1 MTQERRVIEAPSPFV
16 LRNMPL
22 RPRAWQTLVDIPD
35 ALHVSNDDGEIILV
49 PERGQ
54 LRLYWAFLDQEAMR
68 ASFPEMFEAVR
79 TDITADRAEYVAMDI
94 SGLPDRE
101 WLNPLLTDADFKF
114 FAEWMEMVHPGLDPA
129 VVPEFPAGVRMRRA
143 QDADIER
150 MRAIWLDAY
159 GALGD
164 GERTIDA
171 LVEEAEWAGVLE
183 AGGAIV
189 GLALNGAVVRG
200 EGQILTAA
208 VAPEHW
214 GHRYGKL
221 IVAAAAYQL
230 ASREALH
237 ASIRVRPDITQ
248 SLRMCAEL
256 GFRHARAGLEYR
268 RDVDEAA
275 IAAARTA
282 RRVAGVKARFGNWR

>member
-16 LRNMPL
+16 LRNVPL
-22 RPRAWQTLVDIPD
+22 RPRAWRALVDTPD
-35 ALHVSNDDGEIILV
+35 ALHVSNDDGEILLV

-68 ASFPEMFEAVR
+68 TSFPEMFEAVR
-79 TDITADRAEYVAMDI
+79 GDITAEHAEYVAMDL

-101 WLNPLLTDADFKF
+101 WLGPLLADSDFKF
-114 FAEWMEMVHPGLDPA
+114 FAEWMDMVHPGLDAAAVPA
-129 VVPEFPAGVRMRRA
+129 FPAGLAMRRA
-143 QDADIER
+143 QDADVDR
-150 MRAIWLDAY
+150 MRAIWLEAY

-164 GERTIDA
+164 GERTFDA
-171 LVEEAEWAGVLE
+171 IVAEAQWAGVLE
-183 AGGAIV
+183 ADGAIV
-189 GLALNGAVVRG
+189 GLALNGAVERG

-214 GHRYGKL
+214 GQRYGKL
-221 IVAAAAYQL
+221 VVAAAAYQL
-230 ASREALH
+230 ATREALH

-248 SLRMCAEL
+248 SLRLCSEL